1 MDSILQ
7 TMRKMVL
14 GMPINSE
21 SPDEPT
27 AFDTD
32 LIVNINGAFSTLTQ
46 LGAGPTSGF
55 FITDANSK
63 WSDFIPGEREDVEM
77 IKMYVYLKTRL
88 GFDPPTNSSAT
99 DQMEKNMKE
108 YEWRICEAFANHT
121 V

>member
-32 LIVNINGAFSTLTQ
+32 LIININSAFSVLTQ
-46 LGAGPTSGF
+46 LGAGPAGGF
-55 FITDANSK
+55 FISDYTAK
-63 WSDFIPGEREDVEM
+63 WSDFIDSEREDLEM
-77 IKMYVYLKTRL
+77 IKMFVYCKTKL
-88 GFDPPTNSSAT
+88 GFDPPSNSSAAA
-99 DQMEKNMKE
+99 QMEKNMKE
-108 YEWRICEAFANHT
+108 YEWRICEAYANH
-121 V
+121 